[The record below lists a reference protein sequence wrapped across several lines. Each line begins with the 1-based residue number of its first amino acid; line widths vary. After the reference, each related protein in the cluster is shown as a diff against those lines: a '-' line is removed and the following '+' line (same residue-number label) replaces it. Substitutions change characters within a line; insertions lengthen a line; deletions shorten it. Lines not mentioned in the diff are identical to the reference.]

1 MRLLW
6 LFVLPALL
14 AMPLSAVEFSA
25 RSENPDPIIIE
36 LYTSQ
41 GCSSCPPAEEWL
53 SAFAKE
59 KDLWHKYFPLAF
71 HVSYWDYL
79 GWKDPLA
86 DKRFGKRQY
95 AHWNRKH
102 SKGVYTPQIFIGG
115 DEWRGGED
123 RGGEDRGGE
132 LHRATAAAP
141 LSLSLK
147 DKRLNADYGAQAPR
161 LNLAIVGVGI
171 HTPVAKGEN
180 RGKTLQQDFAVL
192 SLYQFDN
199 QSDIANVSRF
209 GGELEL
215 DMDALLRRAPRLAL
229 VAWVEEDMQPLQ
241 AVGGWLTP

>member
-14 AMPLSAVEFSA
+14 ALPLSAVEFSA
-25 RSENPDPIIIE
+25 RSENPEPIIIE

-41 GCSSCPPAEEWL
+41 GCSSCPPAEAWL

-79 GWKDPLA
+79 GWKDPFA

-102 SKGVYTPQIFIGG
+102 SKGVYTPQIFIGA
-115 DEWRGGED
+115 DEWRGE
-123 RGGEDRGGE
+123 RPGGEGR
-132 LHRATAAAP
+132 RAAAAP

-147 DKRLNADYGAQAPR
+147 DKRLNADYGAAAPL

-171 HTPVAKGEN
+171 HTPVTKGEN

-199 QSDIANVSRF
+199 QSDIANISRF